1 VAQDNV
7 TINNL
12 LPERIDTGRQI
23 QMTERQ
29 AKIDNITFAQARKN
43 IELTIAAKR
52 FGTTEEFG
60 DICAYLC
67 SKQASFISGQNIQVD
82 GGSYRGIV

>member
-1 VAQDNV
+1 
-7 TINNL
+7 
-12 LPERIDTGRQI
+12 
-23 QMTERQ
+23 MTERQ
-29 AKIDNITFAQARKN
+29 AKIDNISFDEARAK
-43 IELTIAAKR
+43 IALGIAAKR